1 MSSPVVGTPGN
12 DNLSGTDGNDTVF
25 GRGGDDYI
33 GTGEGDDIIIAG
45 ADNDGL
51 HAGRG
56 WDRGIWSGQIAEYSF
71 HWDGN
76 LVWVTDSV
84 GGRDGSDW
92 TYGVDYFQFADTMV
106 TRDDIWTGRVANTTA
121 SAPFPA
127 PINIPA
133 GSMIPVPSEGGSPTP
148 TPTPTPPPAPTP
160 APSPAPSAPGSITL
174 GTGPDVLVLRI
185 SQDAWNGDADYVVRV
200 DGVQTGGTLAASALT
215 GSGQADLVSIRGDWG
230 LGVHRVEVQFLNDA
244 WGGTPQTDRN
254 LQLEGASYNGME
266 LAGANLRFGTNG
278 TQAFSFTETA
288 PSPTPTPTPTP
299 TPAPTPAGVN
309 LTIGS
314 GPDSLVLRITQDAW
328 AGNADYVVRVDGV
341 QIGGMLSAAAIA
353 GSGQADTITLSG
365 DWGPGGHNV
374 QIQFLNDA
382 WGGSFDTDRNLYVEG
397 ATYNGSAIMGLD
409 LEFYENG
416 TQGFSFTEAG
426 STPTP
431 TPIPTPTPTPG
442 MVMGTAGADDL
453 TAPFGGAAAG
463 AGGNDMV
470 RGGAGNEVLY
480 GAAPGAD
487 EWGFDSLYGGAGA
500 DTLYGGGGTDYLE
513 GNDGDD
519 VLAGGAGDDGLHGG
533 LGDDTVILSGNRADY
548 TIRVDGRFIWVTDS
562 VGDRDG
568 NDWTYGVDIFRF
580 ADLSVTQTDLRA
592 GAADIFSG

>member
-1 MSSPVVGTPGN
+1 MLGTSGN
-12 DNLSGTDGNDTVF
+12 DNLSGTDGNDIVF

-33 GTGEGDDIIIAG
+33 VTGEGDDIIIAG
-45 ADNDGL
+45 AGDDGL
-51 HAGRG
+51 YAGRG

-76 LVWVTDSV
+76 VVWVNDRV

-106 TRDDIWTGRVANTTA
+106 TRDDIWAGRVANTTA
-121 SAPFPA
+121 SAPVPA

-133 GSMIPVPSEGGSPTP
+133 SGMIPIPSEGESPTSP
-148 TPTPTPPPAPTP
+148 PTPTPPPAPTP
-160 APSPAPSAPGSITL
+160 SPTPSTPASITL

-185 SQDAWNGDADYVVRV
+185 SQDAWNGDAEYVVRV
-200 DGVQTGGTLAASALT
+200 DGVQIGGTLAASALT
-215 GSGQADLVSIRGDWG
+215 GSGQADLVTIRGDWG
-230 LGVHRVEVQFLNDA
+230 PGAHRVEVQFLNDA
-244 WGGTPQTDRN
+244 WGGTAQTDRN
-254 LQLEGASYNGME
+254 LQLEGATYNGTE
-266 LAGANLRFGTNG
+266 LAGANLRFGMNG

-288 PSPTPTPTPTP
+288 PSPTP
-299 TPAPTPAGVN
+299 APTPAGVD

-314 GPDSLVLRITQDAW
+314 GPDSLVLRVTQDAW

-341 QIGGMLSAAAIA
+341 QIGGTLSASAIA
-353 GSGQADTITLSG
+353 GSGQADTITLRG
-365 DWGPGGHNV
+365 DWAAGVHDV

-382 WGGSFDTDRNLYVEG
+382 WGGSFDTDRNLYIEG
-397 ATYNGSAIMGLD
+397 ATYNGSAILGLD
-409 LEFYENG
+409 LEFYESG
-416 TQGFSFTEAG
+416 TQGFSFTEA
-426 STPTP
+426 SATPTP
-431 TPIPTPTPTPG
+431 TPPPAPTPG
-442 MVMGTAGADDL
+442 LLMGTGGADDL
-453 TAPFGGAAAG
+453 TAPSGGAAAG
-463 AGGNDMV
+463 AGGDDVV
-470 RGGAGNEVLY
+470 RGGAGDEVLY

-487 EWGFDSLYGGAGA
+487 EWGFDSLYGGGGA
-500 DTLYGGGGTDYLE
+500 DTLHGGGGTDYLE
-513 GNDGDD
+513 GQDGDD

-548 TIRVDGRFIWVTDS
+548 TIRVDGRFIWVTDT